1 MHLPET
7 VFDNLVCDETEL
19 NKNLKDQLVNL
30 HKEIKLKFAEIQL
43 GLREKINEINS
54 QKITT
59 IQVDIDF
66 KLFSE
71 DTVKEYFK
79 KKLEEYYK
87 NLITREK
94 VYDIKELEFIP
105 KHPQK
110 HQMASIEKIRGKYCN
125 LTQLNEHKQK
135 LFTEMY
141 KELNDIITKGLPEL
155 KKIMGEFDKMEY
167 ELKQNY
173 KKILDPKMTEIQKI
187 LKNLLF
193 LYWSHSDSI
202 APQSGQRAR
211 QPKHSSE
218 PSRLQTCSP

>member
-94 VYDIKELEFIP
+94 VYDIKETIFPFSITFGSNLNSILCIPAGIFIP
-105 KHPQK
+105 
-110 HQMASIEKIRGKYCN
+110 
-125 LTQLNEHKQK
+125 
-135 LFTEMY
+135 
-141 KELNDIITKGLPEL
+141 L
-155 KKIMGEFDKMEY
+155 K
-167 ELKQNY
+167 
-173 KKILDPKMTEIQKI
+173 T
-187 LKNLLF
+187 
-193 LYWSHSDSI
+193 
-202 APQSGQRAR
+202 
-211 QPKHSSE
+211 
-218 PSRLQTCSP
+218 